1 MTTNKTIKTV
11 IIWLPSIPIII
22 FFIQNAFD
30 KIIYSNQSD
39 KLVSNSAILILTGVA
54 LLIATA
60 LFLYEKT
67 IIVGT
72 AILATYM
79 TIVVFVHISKEKPFL
94 LTILMVFLTIIA
106 GYIRRTKLNTANR
119 TARC

>member
-1 MTTNKTIKTV
+1 MTTSKTIKTV
-11 IIWLPSIPIII
+11 LIWLPSIPIII

-39 KLVSNSAILILTGVA
+39 KLVSNSAILILTGIV

-60 LFLYEKT
+60 LFLYKKT

-79 TIVVFVHISKEKPFL
+79 TIVVFVHISKGKPFF
-94 LTILMVFLTIIA
+94 LTILIVLVTIIA
-106 GYIRRTKLNTANR
+106 GYIRRTKLNNAK
-119 TARC
+119 

>member
-1 MTTNKTIKTV
+1 MTTSKTIKTV
-11 IIWLPSIPIII
+11 LIWLPSILIIV

-30 KIIYSNQSD
+30 KIFYSNELD
-39 KLVSNSAILILTGVA
+39 KLGSNNTILILTGVV

-60 LFLYEKT
+60 LFIYERT

-79 TIVVFVHISKEKPFL
+79 TIVVFVHISKGKPFF
-94 LTILMVFLTIIA
+94 LTILIVLLTIIA
-106 GYIRRTKLNTANR
+106 GYIRRTKLNNTK
-119 TARC
+119 

>member
-1 MTTNKTIKTV
+1 MTTSKSIRTV
-11 IIWLPSIPIII
+11 LIWLPSLPIII
-22 FFIQNAFD
+22 FFIRNALD
-30 KIIYSNQSD
+30 KIIHSNQSG

-79 TIVVFVHISKEKPFL
+79 TMVVFIHMSKGKPFF
-94 LTILMVFLTIIA
+94 LTILVVLLTIIA
-106 GYIRRTKLNTANR
+106 GYIRKTKLHNTK
-119 TARC
+119 

>member
-11 IIWLPSIPIII
+11 LIWLPSIPIII

-30 KIIYSNQSD
+30 KIISNQSD

-67 IIVGT
+67 VIVGT

-79 TIVVFVHISKEKPFL
+79 AIVVFVHISKGKPFF
-94 LTILMVFLTIIA
+94 LTILIVLLTIIA
-106 GYIRRTKLNTANR
+106 GYIRRTKLNNTK
-119 TARC
+119 